1 MIFVFISCAPSRRSK
16 KKMDV
21 RERRRNGKKAVL
33 QLATAPLTEQ
43 PAAAKPGFGLM
54 PAYGV
59 ILSPTAKYSVPEDLF
74 DAAFAQP
81 GELKCVRLSI

>member
-1 MIFVFISCAPSRRSK
+1 M
-16 KKMDV
+16 
-21 RERRRNGKKAVL
+21 EKKAVM

>member
-1 MIFVFISCAPSRRSK
+1 MEK
-16 KKMDV
+16 
-21 RERRRNGKKAVL
+21 KKAVL